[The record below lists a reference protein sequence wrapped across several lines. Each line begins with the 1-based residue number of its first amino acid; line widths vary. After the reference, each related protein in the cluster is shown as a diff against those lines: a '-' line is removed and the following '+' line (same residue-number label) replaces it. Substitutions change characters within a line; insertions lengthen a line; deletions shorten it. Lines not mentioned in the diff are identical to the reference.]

1 MTLRQITLFSFP
13 EGPSADYLARMSTGV
28 AEMVRAIPEILD
40 ASWGPDVSGNPAN
53 FGFALSLDF
62 ADRAALDR
70 YKQHA
75 AHQTF
80 IRAYMREIPI
90 SKVRT
95 QYLVATP
102 PGAARP

>member
-13 EGPSADYLARMSTGV
+13 EGASPEYLARMSAGL
-28 AEMVRAIPEILD
+28 AEMVRAIPEIVD

-75 AHQTF
+75 AHRAF
-80 IRAYMREIPI
+80 IAAFMREIPI
-90 SKVRT
+90 TKVRT

-102 PGAARP
+102 TGAARP

>member
-13 EGPSADYLARMSTGV
+13 EGASADYLARMAAGLD
-28 AEMVRAIPEILD
+28 EMARVIPEILD
-40 ASWGPDVSGNPAN
+40 ASWGPDVSGNPDN

-70 YKQHA
+70 YKQHP

-90 SKVRT
+90 TKVRT

-102 PGAARP
+102 TGAARP